1 MELEQ
6 LLQTTELVP
15 RPVLRAEVFCI
26 DKGLATLG
34 GFVPLGE
41 YLQLHS

>member
-6 LLQTTELVP
+6 LLQTTKLVP

-26 DKGLATLG
+26 DKGLALWGVCALG
-34 GFVPLGE
+34 GVFAVT
-41 YLQLHS
+41 